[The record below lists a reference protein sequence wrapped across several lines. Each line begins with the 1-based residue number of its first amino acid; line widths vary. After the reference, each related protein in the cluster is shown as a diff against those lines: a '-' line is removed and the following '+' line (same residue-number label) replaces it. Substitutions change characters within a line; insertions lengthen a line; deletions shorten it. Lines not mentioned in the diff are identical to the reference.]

1 MNVTG
6 RPETRNGDVSSDR
19 GFATEYVNVGGGAKP
34 GAIPNFSRILSARSG
49 QSSIQRQ
56 ELQTKL
62 KQKDH
67 ANLLDKDIKRLAEE
81 WEGDPHDPE
90 FWQKFEGE
98 TS

>member
-19 GFATEYVNVGGGAKP
+19 FATEYVNVGGSAKP
-34 GAIPNFSRILSARSG
+34 GAIPNFSRILSARSA

-67 ANLLDKDIKRLAEE
+67 ANLLDKDIKKLAEE